1 MNRAA
6 SPACLLSTGLW
17 LVATAAS
24 LMAAEPTAD
33 QIEFFEKKIRPVL
46 VRECYECHAADSKVL
61 QAGLRLDNRESLLK
75 GGDGGPVVV
84 PGNAKKSGLI
94 AALKYESTEMPPKGR
109 LPDDVIAD
117 FENWINQGA
126 ADPRD
131 GTATAAATIDV
142 EKGRQFWAFVPPRA
156 HPRPAVRDAAW
167 PKREHDWF
175 VRAAQE
181 AKKLA
186 SVGPASKEAWL
197 RRVTFD
203 LIGLPP
209 SIAEIDAFLADES
222 PEAFAKVVD
231 RLLAAES
238 FGERWARHWLDV
250 ARYADDF
257 GGTDGVT
264 PAPHAF
270 HYRDWVVHAFN
281 ADMPYDQFVRL
292 QLAGD
297 LLTKPT
303 DYQLVPLAGLGFQG
317 LGQKFSTNAVGMV
330 KKKVADE
337 LDDRIDTLTRGLLGL
352 TVSCARCHDHK
363 FDPIPTRDYYAL
375 GAAYNGSA
383 LNAELPAA
391 SPEAVKAFNDWSK
404 AGKEIDARL
413 GKVQGDEV
421 GRLVRAEYRNVA
433 RYMDAVWEARAL
445 AAAKAPVDLAALAE
459 RHAIK
464 RSILE
469 NWQKTVSGKALPG
482 VLAAWQATVDAGL
495 AVVASGGDAA
505 KAGPVEPPAAVVEA
519 SRKVVEQSLAALDD
533 LERFERETAAKEKP
547 APVAAENEALNK
559 FFLTEKRVF
568 GLGLEDAKPFFTL
581 EVQRRL
587 AELRDEAEAHKKAV
601 PPEPPKV
608 YAVTGGGVA
617 MQINVRGNADQL
629 GDLVPPGFLQ
639 VLSEAAPPLV
649 PVAAG
654 QKTQP
659 PTFTPFTRLDLAAA
673 VATPAN
679 PLTARVYVNR
689 VWHHL
694 FGRGIVGTLSNFGQL
709 GDRPTHPELLD
720 TLAVRF
726 IEAGWS
732 TKWLIREI
740 VLSATY
746 GLASDAHAEGLEL
759 DPDNVLLWRM
769 TPRRLGFEA
778 WRDGMLAVA
787 GKLDAI
793 RGGAPYMNGVIPTKD
808 DGKTKLRPEDPAHGR
823 RTIYSFVSRYEPN
836 PTGTLFDVP
845 EPNVTSEQRT
855 QTTIPQQQLFALNSP
870 FIVAMAKGFAERVG
884 RDAVDDEGR
893 VRLAWRL
900 AYGRSPKADE
910 VAAAMEYLEAERQDW
925 ERLCHALLMSNEF
938 AFLP

>member
-6 SPACLLSTGLW
+6 SPARLLSTCVW

-24 LMAAEPTAD
+24 VPAVEPTAD

-61 QAGLRLDNRESLLK
+61 QAGLRLDNRDSLMK

-84 PGNAKKSGLI
+84 PGNAEESELI
-94 AALKYESTEMPPKGR
+94 KALKYESTEMPPKGR

-117 FENWINQGA
+117 FEHWINQGA

-131 GTATAAATIDV
+131 GSATAAATIDL
-142 EKGRQFWAFVPPRA
+142 EQGRQFWSFVPPRA
-156 HPRPAVRDAAW
+156 HPRPAVRDTAW
-167 PKREHDWF
+167 PQREHDWF

-181 AKKLA
+181 QKQLKP
-186 SVGPASKEAWL
+186 VGPASKEAWL

-209 SIAEIDAFLADES
+209 SIAEIDAFLADKS

-257 GGTDGVT
+257 GGTAAVA
-264 PAPHAF
+264 PAPYAF

-281 ADMPYDQFVRL
+281 VDMPYDQFVRL

-297 LLTKPT
+297 LLAEPT
-303 DYQLVPLAGLGFQG
+303 DDHVVRLAGLGFQG
-317 LGQKFSTNAVGMV
+317 LGQKFSDNAVGMV

-337 LDDRIDTLTRGLLGL
+337 LDDRIDTVTRGLLGI

-383 LNAELPAA
+383 WNAELPAA
-391 SPEAVKAFNDWSK
+391 SPEAVKAFDDWSK

-413 GKVQGDEV
+413 NKVQGDEV

-445 AAAKAPVDLAALAE
+445 GAAKAPVDLAALAE
-459 RHAIK
+459 RRAIR

-469 NWQKTVSGKALPG
+469 IWQKTVSGKALPG
-482 VLAAWQATVDAGL
+482 VLAAWQAAVDAGL
-495 AVVASGGDAA
+495 AAVAGGGDAV
-505 KAGPVEPPAAVVEA
+505 KKGLIEPPAAVVEA

-533 LERFERETAAKEKP
+533 LERFERETAARQKP

-568 GLGLEDAKPFFTL
+568 RLGLDDAKPFFTP

-587 AELRDEAEAHKKAV
+587 AELRDEAEAHKKAA
-601 PPEPPKV
+601 PLAPPKF
-608 YAVTGGGVA
+608 YAVTGGGA
-617 MQINVRGNADQL
+617 TMQINVRGNADQL

-639 VLSEAAPPLV
+639 VLSEAAPPPLV
-649 PVAAG
+649 PVAERK
-654 QKTQP
+654 KTQL
-659 PTFTPFTRLDLAAA
+659 PTFTRLDLAAA

-746 GLASDAHAEGLEL
+746 GLAGDAEAEGLEL
-759 DPDNVLLWRM
+759 DPDNILLWRM

-787 GKLDAI
+787 GKLDAT
-793 RGGAPYMNGVIPTKD
+793 RGGAPYKNGVIPTPD
-808 DGKTKLRPEDPAHGR
+808 DGKKKLRPEDPAHFR
-823 RTIYSFVSRYEPN
+823 RTIYSFVSRFEPN

-870 FIVAMAKGFAERVG
+870 FIMAMAKAFAERVG
-884 RDAVDDEGR
+884 REAVDDEGR

-910 VAAAMEYLEAERQDW
+910 VAAAMEYLAAERQDW

>member
-1 MNRAA
+1 
-6 SPACLLSTGLW
+6 
-17 LVATAAS
+17 VATAVS
-24 LMAAEPTAD
+24 LPAAEPTAD

-46 VRECYECHAADSKVL
+46 VHECYECHAADSKVL
-61 QAGLRLDNRESLLK
+61 QAGLRLDNRESLIK

-84 PGNAKKSGLI
+84 PGNAKESDLI

-117 FENWINQGA
+117 FEHWINQGA

-131 GTATAAATIDV
+131 GTATAAPTIDV

-156 HPRPAVRDAAW
+156 HPRPAVRDASW
-167 PKREHDWF
+167 PQREHDWF

-181 AKKLA
+181 AKGLA
-186 SVGPASKEAWL
+186 PVGPASKEAWL

-222 PEAFAKVVD
+222 PEACAKVVD

-257 GGTDGVT
+257 GGTVGPD
-264 PAPHAF
+264 PAHHAYR
-270 HYRDWVVHAFN
+270 YRDWVVAAFN

-297 LLTKPT
+297 LLPEPT
-303 DYQLVPLAGLGFQG
+303 DDSFVRLAGLGFQG
-317 LGQKFSTNAVGMV
+317 LGQKYSTNAVGMA

-337 LDDRIDTLTRGLLGL
+337 LDDRIDTVTRGLLGL

-363 FDPIPTRDYYAL
+363 FDPIPTRDYYAI
-375 GAAYNGSA
+375 GAAYNAAGW
-383 LNAELPAA
+383 NAVVPLAA
-391 SPEAVKAFNDWSK
+391 PEAVKAFDDWSK
-404 AGKEIDARL
+404 ATAEIDGRL
-413 GKVQGDEV
+413 NKVQGDEV
-421 GRLVRAEYRNVA
+421 GRLARAEYRNVA
-433 RYMDAVWEARAL
+433 RYLHAAWEARVL

-459 RHAIK
+459 RHGIK
-464 RSILE
+464 PSILE
-469 NWQKTVSGKALPG
+469 IWQKTVSRKAVPG
-482 VLAAWQATVDAGL
+482 VLAAWKAAVDEGL
-495 AVVASGGDAA
+495 AAVAGSGDAV
-505 KAGPVEPPAAVVEA
+505 KAGQVEPPAAVVEA

-533 LERFERETAAKEKP
+533 LERFERETAAKQENP
-547 APVAAENEALNK
+547 APVAAENREWLKVFLNK
-559 FFLTEKRVF
+559 DPLFRLSVE
-568 GLGLEDAKPFFTL
+568 EAKPFFTPD
-581 EVQRRL
+581 VQRSL
-587 AELRDEAEAHKKAV
+587 AELREKSEAHKKAA
-601 PPEPPKV
+601 PLEPAKV
-608 YAVTGGGVA
+608 FGVTGGGKP
-617 MQINVRGNADQL
+617 MQINIRGNADQL

-639 VLSEAAPPLV
+639 VLSAAEPSPLV
-649 PVAAG
+649 PVAAR
-654 QKTQP
+654 QEAQL
-659 PTFTPFTRLDLAAA
+659 PTFTRLDLAAA

-689 VWHHL
+689 IWHHL

-746 GLASDAHAEGLEL
+746 RLSSDADPRGFEL
-759 DPDNVLLWRM
+759 DPDNILLWRM

-787 GKLDAI
+787 GKLDAT
-793 RGGAPYMNGVIPTKD
+793 RGGPPFTDGVVPKKD
-808 DGKTKLRPEDPAHGR
+808 AGNMQLHPENPAHGR
-823 RTIYSFVSRYEPN
+823 RTLYSFVSRFQPN

-870 FIVAMAKGFAERVG
+870 FMVAMAKGLAERVG
-884 RDAVDDEGR
+884 REAADDEGR

-900 AYGRSPKADE
+900 AYGRSPTADE
-910 VAAAMEYLEAERQDW
+910 VAAAIEYLETEGHDW
-925 ERLCHALLMSNEF
+925 NRLCHAIFMSNEF